1 MPRSPSPRMSRLR
14 DSLSIRTLNQPA
26 QPIMQPAQTSSQ
38 QRPYPNYPLPI
49 PVEKQAK
56 ALKLYNQYR
65 IEEGLAQRLLESPLS
80 QGYPDGSYLNVP
92 HPSTAYSVT
101 SRTSSGRQRG
111 TSVSTSIH
119 EAATDLSSVVS
130 FGDNESPSSLKA
142 KAQGELLSYNGK
154 KVKQRVRKR
163 LLPTAKAKAALVR
176 WLGSCWVCRG
186 RRVPVSYLL
195 PVYIIN

>member
-49 PVEKQAK
+49 PAEKQAK

-163 LLPTAKAKAALVR
+163 LSPTVKAKAALVR